1 MIEFYQ
7 KWREASIFLFYN
19 DITSILNVLFTF
31 ILETFSNFMED
42 LLFLYHVFDMQL
54 AILGS

>member
-1 MIEFYQ
+1 MIEFYH

-31 ILETFSNFMED
+31 TLETFSNFMVD